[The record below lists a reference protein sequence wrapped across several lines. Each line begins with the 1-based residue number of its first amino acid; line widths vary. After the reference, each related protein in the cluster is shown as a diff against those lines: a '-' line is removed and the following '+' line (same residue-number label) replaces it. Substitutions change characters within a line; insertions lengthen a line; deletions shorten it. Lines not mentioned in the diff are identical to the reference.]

1 MQENPEQLPWK
12 TGIVREA
19 HCSEGAGI
27 KSRLA
32 VHKIGNLVDPSGTWP
47 DLLHKIPNSRH
58 LPVYSASCL
67 KTEVEPLKIGV
78 GFKSFQTDRICS
90 GPVPDSGMMGASVPQ
105 DVDLGKP
112 VYQRGSVAE
121 F

>member
-1 MQENPEQLPWK
+1 MQENSEQLPWK

-19 HCSEGAGI
+19 HCGEGAGI

-32 VHKIGNLVDPSGTWP
+32 VHKISDFVDPSGTRP
-47 DLLHKIPNSRH
+47 DLLHKMPDDSY
-58 LPVYSASCL
+58 LSAYPASCL
-67 KTEVEPLKIGV
+67 KTEVEPLKIRIS
-78 GFKSFQTDRICS
+78 FKPFQADRVCR